1 MVSVNRLEVLR
12 EHSNRISETDTM
24 NVSLTIKNSTFLG
37 VRTELLDSYPNYFK
51 LKTGSN
57 SVIVGVP
64 GHGQSILEYDVE
76 PTSIGKNDFGKVH
89 LTTRHLA
96 GLRSEERRVG
106 REG

>member
-24 NVSLTIKNSTFLG
+24 KVLLTIKNSTFLG

-64 GHGQSILEYDVE
+64 AHGQSILEYDVE
-76 PTSIGKNDFGKVH
+76 PISIGKYDCAKVPH
-89 LTTRHLA
+89 DTRALA
-96 GLRSEERRVG
+96 GLLH
-106 REG
+106 